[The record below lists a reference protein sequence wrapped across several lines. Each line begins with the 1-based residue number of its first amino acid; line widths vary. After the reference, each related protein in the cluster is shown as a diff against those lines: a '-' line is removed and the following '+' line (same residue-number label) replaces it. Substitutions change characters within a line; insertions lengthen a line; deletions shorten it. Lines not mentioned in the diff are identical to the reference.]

1 MKSLIHPSVGHVIT
15 NSVDW
20 IQRPN
25 VKTLFSMDTKF
36 RVDYGE
42 AWFSESIAEYLH
54 IKLKG
59 FANSQHTN
67 FGIPT
72 SAFDRFLDMVSQTLS
87 EKEEEIV
94 SSDDPPIAP
103 LTGRDR
109 AYLSW
114 ILNKFVVTC
123 TDKNAS
129 RFAFTCK
136 HYYGQRLQEIV
147 RSTSYNAL
155 SAAQVEDRFDQ
166 CTRFTEASGLVKY
179 VQPNSEDELKRGMIV
194 GPPPILV
201 FILDGKS
208 A

>member
-1 MKSLIHPSVGHVIT
+1 MDKVDRQGIISSMAFKYVDRDILDIIGGPPLLAFRHGENLGQSLMNYTRANKLLSSDVLSHRTDLCPCSLPTMKSLIHPSVGHVIT

-129 RFAFTCK
+129 RFAFT
-136 HYYGQRLQEIV
+136 
-147 RSTSYNAL
+147 
-155 SAAQVEDRFDQ
+155 
-166 CTRFTEASGLVKY
+166 
-179 VQPNSEDELKRGMIV
+179 
-194 GPPPILV
+194 
-201 FILDGKS
+201 
-208 A
+208 